1 MELPIRVAQSTFFA
15 DGATRLY
22 EDETRFPSF
31 VENLDM
37 RVKLE
42 GK

>member
-15 DGATRLY
+15 DGATILY